1 MVCLR
6 FSGLHGWLSISNDVN
21 LIPLVMEKKMMV
33 KKIAIIFLFE
43 NIIAQHSNSS
53 KKLLTAIAEQMRM
66 LSSIEPFTLYVK
78 NSDW

>member
-1 MVCLR
+1 
-6 FSGLHGWLSISNDVN
+6 
-21 LIPLVMEKKMMV
+21 MMV